1 MTLIDKRLLVEEC
14 LEIIQEIHKIGAPK
28 IKEEDIEY
36 IQKFN
41 TYILLMEKDL
51 DELDKIFM
59 QLSDELKKKLKY
71 FNKMWIGNYFD
82 IVSCINWLKEKNE
95 KIFY

>member
-1 MTLIDKRLLVEEC
+1 MPLIDKRLLVEEC

-51 DELDKIFM
+51 DELDKIFT

-71 FNKMWIGNYFD
+71 FNKM
-82 IVSCINWLKEKNE
+82 
-95 KIFY
+95 

>member
-41 TYILLMEKDL
+41 TYVQLMEKDL
-51 DELDKIFM
+51 DELGKISM
-59 QLSDELKKKLKY
+59 QLSAELKRKKLK
-71 FNKMWIGNYFD
+71 
-82 IVSCINWLKEKNE
+82 
-95 KIFY
+95 

>member
-36 IQKFN
+36 IQKLN

-51 DELDKIFM
+51 DELGKISM
-59 QLSDELKKKLKY
+59 QLSAELKRKKLK
-71 FNKMWIGNYFD
+71 
-82 IVSCINWLKEKNE
+82 
-95 KIFY
+95 